1 VTSKTRP
8 ESERLKAAYP
18 NHELGVV
25 DWMIWGSALA
35 VYFLFPTYLSLAT
48 NVLIM
53 ILFALALNLAVG
65 YGGIDTLGHAAFF
78 GTGSYAAAFYA
89 LYVSQEP
96 LAGLAAAAVAAGVL
110 GVVSG
115 VLILRTRGLTL
126 IMLTLA
132 IASMMNELAI
142 TAKAFTGG
150 DDGLGGYRNDPV
162 LGVFSF
168 DMFGR
173 TSYLYCLAIL
183 ALAFILCRVVA
194 NSPFGLTAHGIRENP
209 LRMRLLGVPIT
220 RRLVGLYALSAAL
233 AGVAGGLS
241 AQVTRIVSVDS
252 LGFVMSGNVLIML
265 VLGGVGRLYGA
276 FLGATLYV
284 VFSDRAAAIDPYN
297 WLFAVGVMLI
307 LVVRFMPEG
316 LIGFVE
322 SRMTGRLGGSGR

>member
-1 VTSKTRP
+1 MQTAGSI
-8 ESERLKAAYP
+8 ERLKSAYP
-18 NHELGVV
+18 GHELGIV
-25 DWMIWGSALA
+25 DWVIWGSALA
-35 VYFLFPTYLSLAT
+35 VFFLFPTYLSLAT

-78 GTGSYAAAFYA
+78 GTGAYAAALYA
-89 LYVSQEP
+89 LHGSPEP
-96 LAGLAAAAVAAGVL
+96 LSGLLVGGAVAGVL
-110 GVVSG
+110 GVASG

-132 IASMMNELAI
+132 VASMVHELAI
-142 TAKAFTGG
+142 TAKSVTGG
-150 DDGLGGYRNDPV
+150 DDGLGGYKNNPV
-162 LGVFSF
+162 LGLFPF
-168 DMFGR
+168 DMFGQ
-173 TSYLYCLAIL
+173 TAYLYCLAVL
-183 ALAFILCRVVA
+183 AVAFVICRIVA

-233 AGVAGGLS
+233 AGVAGALS

-276 FLGATLYV
+276 FLGAALYV

-297 WLFAVGVMLI
+297 WLFAVGVLLI
-307 LVVRFMPEG
+307 LVVRYMPEG

-322 SRMTGRLGGSGR
+322 ARIGGLRGAKR